1 MQYYI
6 FITFF
11 FPEIIDYFPEYREN
25 PEYLPPKKYMWDI
38 FSTKD
43 SSMANKFISH
53 SLKERSQKDNEGE
66 RTVEV
71 SEDVLNQLHSAH
83 YFSKKKGKALF
94 MLSASKEL
102 GTIKRKRKKS
112 IKGFDPFKDEE
123 EKREFWSKRKKINE
137 EGNQKITEWLQP
149 KTLKKDKK
157 ERKDKQDRG
166 QHESIENDEMNIDM
180 DSLRLNNPFIKK

>member
-1 MQYYI
+1 MYKKIKGYY
-6 FITFF
+6 
-11 FPEIIDYFPEYREN
+11 PEIIDYFPEYSEN

-53 SLKERSQKDNEGE
+53 SLKERNLKDNEGD

-112 IKGFDPFKDEE
+112 IREYDPYKDEE
-123 EKREFWSKRKKINE
+123 EVKEYRSKRHKE
-137 EGNQKITEWLQP
+137 SDEGIQKITDWIKNKGSKKE
-149 KTLKKDKK
+149 KKDKNERNEKREDVTK
-157 ERKDKQDRG
+157 EDDA
-166 QHESIENDEMNIDM
+166 MNIDM
-180 DSLRLNNPFIKK
+180 DSLRINNPFIKK